1 MIQQLNKTNF
11 QNIISN
17 NEVVL
22 VDFYA
27 DWCGPCKALHPTLEA
42 LDIEFEGKAII
53 SKINVD
59 KNPELSQQFGVK
71 SIPALFYFKNGEMV
85 ATQNGLQP
93 KNVLSQNLNN
103 LLKTNQN

>member
-1 MIQQLNKTNF
+1 MIQQLNNTNF
-11 QNIISN
+11 QDTISN

-42 LDIEFEGKAII
+42 LDKEFDGKAVI

-59 KNPELSQQFGVK
+59 NNPELSQKFNIR
-71 SIPALFYFKNGEMV
+71 SIPALFYFKNGEIV
-85 ATQNGLQP
+85 GKQNGLQP
-93 KNVLSQNLNN
+93 INVIGQNLNN
-103 LLKTNQN
+103 LLKQA